1 MRAAGFLLALLIGTA
16 PAVAAERLV
25 PAEPGALATAV
36 AEAEAGDVLRLAPGD
51 HDGPLVIDRPLTL
64 DGAGRAAVRG
74 NEEGSVITVAA
85 PDVTLRGLTITGSG
99 SSHETIDAGVSL
111 GKAAIGAVVESN
123 RLQGNLYGVDIHG
136 AKKARVSA
144 NVIEGRRDH
153 RVNDRGNGV
162 YLWNA
167 PGAVVEGNDI
177 RWGRDGIFVNT
188 SRKNVFKNNRF
199 RELRFAIHYMY
210 ADDSEVSGNLS
221 IGNDLGYA
229 LMFSKR
235 LKVIGNV
242 SIDDAEHGIML
253 NYANSSVI
261 EGNLVRGGGKCAFL
275 YNAHKN
281 RFENNRFQRCEIGIH
296 FTAGSERNEITGNAF
311 LGNRTQ
317 VKYVG
322 SRWLDW
328 SAGGRGNYWS
338 DFAAYDVDGDGIA
351 DAPYRPNDHMDHIL
365 WTQPAAKLLL
375 GAPAVQLVRWAQ
387 SSFPALLPGGVVDS
401 RPLMR
406 PVEIAVPQWPG
417 VAWEPESPS

>member
-1 MRAAGFLLALLIGTA
+1 MRVAGLLLALLSVTA

-25 PAEPGALATAV
+25 PAEPGALISAV
-36 AEAEAGDVLRLAPGD
+36 AEAEAGHVLRLAPGE

-64 DGAGRAAVRG
+64 EGAGQAAVTG
-74 NEEGSVITVAA
+74 QGTGSVITVAA

-111 GKAAIGAVVESN
+111 GKAATGAVVEAN
-123 RLQGNLYGVDIHG
+123 LLQGNLYGVDIHG
-136 AKKARVSA
+136 AKKARVA
-144 NVIEGRRDH
+144 GNLIEGRRDH
-153 RVNDRGNGV
+153 RVNARGNGV
-162 YLWNA
+162 YVWNA

-188 SRKNVFKNNRF
+188 SRKNVFRNNRF

-235 LKVIGNV
+235 LKVVGNV
-242 SIDDAEHGIML
+242 SIDDADHGVML

-261 EGNLVRGGGKCAFL
+261 EGNLVRGGEQCAFL

-281 RFENNRFQRCEIGIH
+281 RFENNRFEGCAIGIH

-328 SAGGRGNYWS
+328 SAGGRGNHWS

-351 DAPYRPNDHMDHIL
+351 DAPYRPNDTMDHIL

-387 SSFPALLPGGVVDS
+387 SSFPALLPGGVIDS

-406 PVEIAVPQWPG
+406 PVEIAVPDWPEG
-417 VAWEPESPS
+417 TQGPENPS